1 MKFELSDKVRL
12 FARLEYIEPARREG
26 RKTVAIP
33 VRDLHH
39 SLVVREGFPERNT
52 PQVCSALSSKKFL
65 KAEGLEIENVEG
77 PPSKTSTTVVFHY
90 RFQGQPGSLPSPDK
104 IQPSEGS
111 SDLPL
116 QESPL
121 AALRGLLR
129 DELSQYGG
137 GAAFIRWLRTD
148 PEKAWK

>member
-12 FARLEYIEPARREG
+12 LARLEYIEPARREG
-26 RKTVAIP
+26 RKTVVIP

-39 SLVVREGFPERNT
+39 SLIVREGFPERNT

-90 RFQGQPGSLPSPDK
+90 RFQGQSGALRPPDRVPPSGS
-104 IQPSEGS
+104 G
-111 SDLPL
+111 SDLHP

-137 GAAFIRWLRTD
+137 GAAFINWLRTD
-148 PEKAWK
+148 PEKITK